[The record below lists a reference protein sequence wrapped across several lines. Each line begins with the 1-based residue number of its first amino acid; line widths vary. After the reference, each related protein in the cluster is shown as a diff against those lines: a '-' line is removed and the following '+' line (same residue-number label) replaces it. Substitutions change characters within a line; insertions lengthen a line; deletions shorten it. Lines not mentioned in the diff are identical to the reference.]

1 MITLHHAIKITAA
14 RSQIYAALTDI
25 TQLASWHLGVIEGTI
40 APGEILTLRPNPH
53 AHISWRTEKLVPDE
67 ELVQVSV
74 DEPDSPAGKTLRITL
89 ADFGPDQTI
98 VALSHGGWSDGDPH
112 LPFCNTRWGEVL
124 QHLKS
129 WVEAR
134 EGENHVA
141 KTSDLLS

>member
-1 MITLHHAIKITAA
+1 
-14 RSQIYAALTDI
+14 
-25 TQLASWHLGVIEGTI
+25 
-40 APGEILTLRPNPH
+40 
-53 AHISWRTEKLVPDE
+53 
-67 ELVQVSV
+67 VQVSV

-129 WVEAR
+129 WMEAP

-141 KTSDLLS
+141 KTSDLLP